1 MEQSKKYFLP
11 LCLILLIFLLMGF
24 INGDEPLSKKE
35 LKKLEK
41 AKLLNQEAKGLKNRA
56 DSLYLKIEL
65 FEASSY
71 PDSKKIKKLESR
83 AVDLEIQA
91 VILEEEAYLLENSI
105 YDKSKPHLKLEV
117 VNNNEKVLKL
127 KLLEEIAEDFFIN
140 AENYKKE
147 LQELKVKKDSSSN
160 DINRVDQIGT
170 SDIKEQKELINVYIG
185 DEIIRLQDQTSLYII
200 TDSNEVVL
208 NEELLNVFLF
218 NVNNKDSVI
227 SFDVFRELFYSDTLK
242 LTTMR
247 SAWSKYLQGSI
258 VINDSSEIISELP
271 SKVETVIKDEQI
283 EDEKKLA
290 EGIIF
295 KVQIAA
301 DIVVLSSEKLS
312 TIYKGNKKIVPFE
325 QDEWFKYAVGN
336 FKTYQEANKYREICG
351 VGDAFVIAFNG
362 KEKMDVLVAKRIL
375 RKLNQSNTNLVISKS
390 K

>member
-1 MEQSKKYFLP
+1 MDRSKNYFLP
-11 LCLILLIFLLMGF
+11 LCIILSIFLLIGF

-41 AKLLNQEAKGLKNRA
+41 AKLLNQEAKGLKDQA
-56 DSLYLKIEL
+56 DSLYLKIEQ
-65 FEASSY
+65 FESSSY

-105 YDKSKPHLKLEV
+105 YDKSRPHLKLEII
-117 VNNNEKVLKL
+117 NNNERVLKL
-127 KLLEEIAEDFFIN
+127 ELLEEITEELFSNSEEYNNKNKGTEISN
-140 AENYKKE
+140 NSNLEKKIT
-147 LQELKVKKDSSSN
+147 D
-160 DINRVDQIGT
+160 
-170 SDIKEQKELINVYIG
+170 QKELINIYIG
-185 DEIIRLQDQTSLYII
+185 DENSELQEQTNFYNI
-200 TDSNEVVL
+200 TDNGEVVI
-208 NEELLNVFLF
+208 NEKLLNVFKY

-227 SFDVFRELFYSDTLK
+227 SFNVFRELFYSDTLHVDI
-242 LTTMR
+242 MR
-247 SAWSKYLQGSI
+247 SAWGNYLGNSISIIDSTKNFSKPNI
-258 VINDSSEIISELP
+258 DEEIFIIDNKL
-271 SKVETVIKDEQI
+271 
-283 EDEKKLA
+283 EDESKNLA

-336 FKTYQEANKYREICG
+336 FKTYQEANKYREVCG

-375 RKLNQSNTNLVISKS
+375 RSLNQSNTNLVIGQSKELQD
-390 K
+390 